1 MVQLFFMGESGYLA
15 ASLTLFPGPLPPRLS
30 GRSLARMHGEA
41 VMRQAWQSTEGARCR
56 RC

>member
-1 MVQLFFMGESGYLA
+1 MVQLFFTGESGYLGS
-15 ASLTLFPGPLPPRLS
+15 SLTLFPSPHPPRLL

-41 VMRQAWQSTEGARCR
+41 VMRQAWLSPEGARCR